1 MSKPVEALPAHPAG
15 EQPSVEFLPEAVGL
29 YADTFGGRVHVEW
42 DPTAA
47 AAPLGQLP
55 FFIEFLKLGGLFDP
69 WVADCPLSLSSPNAA
84 ATRDILGTL
93 LLAIL
98 AGHQRYAHITA
109 LRGDAVN
116 AALLG
121 MRRVMS
127 EDSVRRALAKID
139 EAAGVEWLQ
148 RYLDYT
154 FRPLLGERWILDVDT
169 TVKPLY
175 GRQEG
180 AVVGYNPHKP
190 GRPSHTYHTYA
201 IAELRLMLEVE
212 VQAGN
217 QHASKHSAPGLWAL
231 LARLGRTAWPCLLRG
246 DCDWGTEANMS
257 RAEREGLPYLFKLRL
272 TRNAQRL
279 IERAMAEPGW
289 VTAGHGWQG
298 KQSTLRLVGWSRHR
312 RVILLRR
319 PIERTVAMVTG
330 DGSGRQLDLYFG
342 EITADPAA
350 KVFEYAVLVTS
361 LPDEVLTVAQL
372 YRDRAAGENNFDE
385 LKNHWGWGGFT
396 TRDLQRCRLMAR
408 IVALIY
414 NWWTL
419 FVRLADPSQHTE
431 AITSRPLLL
440 YGVGRQT
447 RHANQTTITITST
460 HGKAGHVRRMLA
472 EVVIFFKS
480 LRPIAEQ
487 LSDLQRW
494 YRSLSRALVK
504 YLKGRQLGPPPILLP
519 A

>member
-1 MSKPVEALPAHPAG
+1 MSKHVEALRTHPAG
-15 EQPSVEFLPEAVGL
+15 EQSSVEFLPEAVGL

-42 DPTAA
+42 DPSAA
-47 AAPLGQLP
+47 ATPLGQLP
-55 FFIEFLKLGGLFDP
+55 FFVEFLKLGGLFDP
-69 WVADCPLSLSSPNAA
+69 WVGDCPLTLTSPNAA
-84 ATRDILGTL
+84 AKRDILGTL
-93 LLAIL
+93 LLAVL

-121 MRRVMS
+121 MHRVMS
-127 EDSVRRALAKID
+127 EDSVRRALARID

-148 RYLDYT
+148 RHLDYT
-154 FRPLLGERWILDVDT
+154 FRPLLGEPWILDVDT

-231 LARLGRTAWPCLLRG
+231 LARLGRAAWPRLLRG

-272 TRNAQRL
+272 TRNAKRL
-279 IERAMAEPGW
+279 IERAMVEPGW
-289 VTAGHGWQG
+289 LDAGHGWQG

-319 PIERTVAMVTG
+319 PIERAVAMVTG

-342 EITADPAA
+342 EITSDPAT

-361 LPDEVLTVAQL
+361 LANEVLTVAGL
-372 YRDRAAGENNFDE
+372 YRDRATGENNFDE

-440 YGVGRQT
+440 YSVGRQT

-472 EVVIFFKS
+472 EIVTFFKS

-494 YRSLSRALVK
+494 HRILSRALVK
-504 YLKGRQLGPPPILLP
+504 YLKGRQLGPPPIPLP

>member
-15 EQPSVEFLPEAVGL
+15 EQSSVEFLPEAVDL
-29 YADTFGGRVHVEW
+29 CADTFGGRVHVEW

-47 AAPLGQLP
+47 ATPLGQLP
-55 FFIEFLKLGGLFDP
+55 FFVEFLKLGGLFDP
-69 WVADCPLSLSSPNAA
+69 WVADCPLTLRSPNAPA
-84 ATRDILGTL
+84 KRDILGTL
-93 LLAIL
+93 LLAVL

-139 EAAGVEWLQ
+139 EASGVEWLQ
-148 RYLDYT
+148 RHLDYT
-154 FRPLLGERWILDVDT
+154 FRPLLGEPWILDVDT
-169 TVKPLY
+169 TVKPLC

-180 AVVGYNPHKP
+180 AVAGYNPHKP

-231 LARLGRTAWPCLLRG
+231 LARIGRAAWPRLVRG

-272 TRNAQRL
+272 TRNAKRL
-279 IERAMAEPGW
+279 IERAMVEPGW
-289 VTAGHGWQG
+289 TDAGHGWQG
-298 KQSTLRLVGWSRHR
+298 TQSSLRLVGWSRQR

-319 PIERTVAMVTG
+319 PIERTVAMVTD

-361 LPDEVLTVAQL
+361 LPDEILTVAQL
-372 YRDRAAGENNFDE
+372 YRDRATGENNFDE

-396 TRDLQRCRLMAR
+396 TRDLPRCRLIAR
-408 IVALIY
+408 IVAVIY
-414 NWWTL
+414 NWWSL
-419 FVRLADPSQHTE
+419 FVRLADPNQHTE

-440 YGVGRQT
+440 HGVGRQT

-472 EVVIFFKS
+472 EVVTFFSS

-494 YRSLSRALVK
+494 YRILSRALVK
-504 YLKGRQLGPPPILLP
+504 YLKGRQLGPPPIPLP

>member
-1 MSKPVEALPAHPAG
+1 MSKPVEALPAHPLG
-15 EQPSVEFLPEAVGL
+15 EQSSVECLPEEVGL
-29 YADTFGGRVHVEW
+29 CADTFGGRVHVEW

-47 AAPLGQLP
+47 ATPFGQLP
-55 FFIEFLKLGGLFDP
+55 FFVEFLKLGGLFDP
-69 WVADCPLSLSSPNAA
+69 WVADCPLTLMSPNAPA
-84 ATRDILGTL
+84 KRDILGTL

-148 RYLDYT
+148 RHLDYT
-154 FRPLLGERWILDVDT
+154 FRPLLGEPWILDVDT

-279 IERAMAEPGW
+279 IERAMVEPGW

-319 PIERTVAMVTG
+319 PIERTVAMLTG

-372 YRDRAAGENNFDE
+372 YRDRAAGENNYDE

-396 TRDLQRCRLMAR
+396 TQDLQRCRLMAR

-414 NWWTL
+414 NWWSCSCGW
-419 FVRLADPSQHTE
+419 P
-431 AITSRPLLL
+431 
-440 YGVGRQT
+440 T
-447 RHANQTTITITST
+447 RTST
-460 HGKAGHVRRMLA
+460 PRRSPAGRCCCTA
-472 EVVIFFKS
+472 
-480 LRPIAEQ
+480 
-487 LSDLQRW
+487 
-494 YRSLSRALVK
+494 
-504 YLKGRQLGPPPILLP
+504 
-519 A
+519 